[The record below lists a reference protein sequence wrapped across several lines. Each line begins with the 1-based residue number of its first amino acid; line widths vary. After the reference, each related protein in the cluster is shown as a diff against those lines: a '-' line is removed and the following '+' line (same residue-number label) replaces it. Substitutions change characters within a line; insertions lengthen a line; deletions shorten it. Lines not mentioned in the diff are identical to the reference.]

1 MIDYTPLLDTLK
13 STPLAGWHTTL
24 AEGLQARLA
33 ELQHGDLE
41 RWQQSLRN
49 LPPLDGVQHDF
60 SRGVKLT
67 GAAALPAY
75 ADSDNPVEFDAE
87 LAAELGADD
96 YGMKR
101 YVMAFLKSGPNRPED
116 PEEAQALQ
124 RAHLDNIRRMAED
137 GKLVLAGPF
146 MDRGEIRGIYVFAV
160 DSVEEAEA
168 LTATDPAV
176 QAGSLVMELHPWYGS
191 AALMKV
197 NDIHSA
203 IAKSSP

>member
-67 GAAALPAY
+67 GAPAPSLR
-75 ADSDNPVEFDAE
+75 ARRPSLKEIITTGMFD
-87 LAAELGADD
+87 
-96 YGMKR
+96 
-101 YVMAFLKSGPNRPED
+101 
-116 PEEAQALQ
+116 
-124 RAHLDNIRRMAED
+124 
-137 GKLVLAGPF
+137 
-146 MDRGEIRGIYVFAV
+146 VFW
-160 DSVEEAEA
+160 S
-168 LTATDPAV
+168 T
-176 QAGSLVMELHPWYGS
+176 
-191 AALMKV
+191 
-197 NDIHSA
+197 
-203 IAKSSP
+203 